1 MAGKK
6 RRQRVARIKAARKGK
21 AAQIKNRKAR
31 RTADAKASHGA
42 LPQWT
47 EAEVEEA
54 FRRFEAA
61 NPAPRGELQHMNPYT
76 LLVAVVLSAQA
87 TDAGVNKATPALFA
101 LADTPEKMVKLGE
114 AKVRALIKTIGLY
127 RTKAKNVV
135 ALSRQ
140 LIAQHGGEV
149 PHDREALEAL
159 PGVGRKTANVVLNIA
174 FGEPTIA
181 VDTHIFRVGNRTGL
195 AVGKTPLEVE
205 TRLMEVVPMRY
216 RLHAHHWLILHGRYV
231 CVARRPLC
239 EKCII
244 ADLCKW
250 PAKTTVTQP
259 AS

>member
-1 MAGKK
+1 MARKTT
-6 RRQRVARIKAARKGK
+6 RQSLDAARQGRAAHVKG
-21 AAQIKNRKAR
+21 RKAQSK
-31 RTADAKASHGA
+31 ADAEAVHGD

-47 EAEVEEA
+47 NAEIAEA
-54 FRRFEAA
+54 FRRFAAA
-61 NPAPRGELQHMNPYT
+61 NPTPRGELQHINPFT

-87 TDAGVNKATPALFA
+87 TDAGVNKATPALFK
-101 LADTPEKMVKLGE
+101 LADTPDKMVKLGE
-114 AKVRALIKTIGLY
+114 ARVRELIKTIGLY

-135 ALSRQ
+135 ALSQR
-140 LIAQHGGEV
+140 LVAEHGAKV
-149 PHDREALEAL
+149 PHDRAALEAL

-205 TRLMEVVPMRY
+205 MKLMQVVPEHY

-231 CVARRPLC
+231 CLARRPLC

-250 PAKTTVTQP
+250 PGKTTNMP
-259 AS
+259 SF